1 MTMKFTAGYW
11 MFRPGVT
18 PMFPAQVHD
27 VQADADGLTLY
38 AHQTDR
44 KPRRHV
50 EPAAAHDPA
59 DVAVA
64 QCDRVQM
71 VHHKGRRLR
80 DPPI

>member
-1 MTMKFTAGYW
+1 MKFTAGYW

-38 AHQTDR
+38 APTKRIENRGGTLNQPLLTIR
-44 KPRRHV
+44 LTSPLPNV
-50 EPAAAHDPA
+50 I
-59 DVAVA
+59 
-64 QCDRVQM
+64 RVQM

-80 DPPI
+80 DP